1 MVRTK
6 SIFKRLFSAG
16 LAFAMILSVVMPIPM
31 PAAFA
36 ETTDNSSTTV
46 KDHAYRYF
54 YYQLEPAAK
63 GFYDAMYNAYIDGT
77 LQKGGDYDLTGNG
90 CVTEAQL
97 ALYISG
103 NSQLLYDF
111 GAARDAFQYD
121 YPDVFWVD
129 FSALSFRKRF

>member
-54 YYQLEPAAK
+54 
-63 GFYDAMYNAYIDGT
+63 
-77 LQKGGDYDLTGNG
+77 
-90 CVTEAQL
+90 
-97 ALYISG
+97 
-103 NSQLLYDF
+103 
-111 GAARDAFQYD
+111 
-121 YPDVFWVD
+121 
-129 FSALSFRKRF
+129 